1 MDASKLKSFITT
13 QKAKQQQNKQ
23 QTKFLKLKNGE
34 SRFVILPGWR
44 KDEPEIFVH
53 PYGAHWYVVPG
64 ATSKSGG
71 QMWGMYLCQEKTN
84 EKPCPFCQTVRE
96 VLTTIRSD
104 EEAKEFRRK
113 WMAQQTYLLNV
124 LALDSENPDQP
135 QVLQV
140 CKTVFEQLT
149 DIIAQWGLQVFDEK
163 EPQIITIK
171 RVQQGGMK
179 VDYSVTVSPTKHK
192 LPNGV
197 LDNLVDLDAVC
208 VSTNDELAL
217 QKINGIFSMSRS
229 NVIEAP
235 QKYAQI
241 GATTVGAGAGAFAG
255 SATDAEIAEEE
266 DIPFE
271 SKVAEKTPAQ
281 NASSVNLDDDFSDL
295 LNL

>member
-1 MDASKLKSFITT
+1 MDASKLKSFISS
-13 QKAKQQQNKQ
+13 QKAKQQQSKQ

-44 KDEPEIFVH
+44 KEEPEVFMH

-96 VLTTIRSD
+96 ALTTIASD
-104 EEAKEFRRK
+104 EEAREFRRK

-124 LALDSENPDQP
+124 LALDSETPDQP

-179 VDYSVTVSPTKHK
+179 VDYSVTVSPTKHR
-192 LPNGV
+192 LPSGV
-197 LDNLVDLDAVC
+197 LDNLIDLDAVC
-208 VSTNDELAL
+208 TGNNDDIAL
-217 QKINGIFSMSRS
+217 QKINGIFSMARS
-229 NVIEAP
+229 NVIDAP
-235 QKYAQI
+235 KRFAQI
-241 GATTVGAGAGAFAG
+241 GASAVGAGAGAYVGSAM

-266 DIPFE
+266 DIPFD
-271 SKVAEKTPAQ
+271 SKVAEETP
-281 NASSVNLDDDFSDL
+281 SVNLDDDFSDL

>member
-1 MDASKLKSFITT
+1 MDASKLKSFISS

-44 KDEPEIFVH
+44 KEEPEVFMH

-71 QMWGMYLCQEKTN
+71 QMWGAYLCQEKTN

-96 VLTTIRSD
+96 TLTTIASD

-124 LALDSENPDQP
+124 LALDGDNPDQP

-192 LPNGV
+192 LPSGV
-197 LDNLVDLDAVC
+197 LDKLVDLDSVC
-208 VSTNDELAL
+208 TGNSDEISL
-217 QKINGIFSMSRS
+217 QKINGIFAMSRS
-229 NVIEAP
+229 NVIDAP
-235 QKYAQI
+235 KKFAQI
-241 GATTVGAGAGAFAG
+241 GASAIGAGAGAYVA
-255 SATDAEIAEEE
+255 SSMNATDAEIAEEE
-266 DIPFE
+266 DIPFD
-271 SKVAEKTPAQ
+271 SKVAEETP
-281 NASSVNLDDDFSDL
+281 SVNLDDDFSDL